1 MEVCLWNKKDRFSN
15 IEKMIEEMMIKDL
28 LSLCER
34 EISFMTIENGTVVE
48 NFSPKKKRKRVLDDR
63 QDG

>member
-48 NFSPKKKRKRVLDDR
+48 NFSLK
-63 QDG
+63 G